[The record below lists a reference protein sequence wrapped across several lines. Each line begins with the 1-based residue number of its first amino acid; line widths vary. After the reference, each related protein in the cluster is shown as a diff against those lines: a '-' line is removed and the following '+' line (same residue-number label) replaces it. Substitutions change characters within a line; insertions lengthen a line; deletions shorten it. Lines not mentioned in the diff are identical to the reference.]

1 MNKRDY
7 YEILGVPRD
16 ATDADI
22 KKAYRR
28 LALQHH
34 PDRTNGDKGS
44 EEKFKEI
51 NEAYSVLSNQEKRS
65 QYDTYGHNFERMGG
79 MGHEDIFGSTV
90 FEDLI
95 GDVFSDFF
103 GGRRSSRSRK
113 FRGKDIEAEL
123 DLTFEEAV
131 MGADKEFTIKR
142 TVACTQCSGTGARP
156 GTKPSV
162 CRACHGSGQ
171 MNYRQGFLTVSKTC
185 HVCNGSGYEIIDKC
199 KECNGTGRVLKD
211 EKIKLHVPSGVD
223 TDSVLRIQ
231 GKGSEGYNGG
241 PAGDL
246 HVVTKVKEHA
256 LFKREE
262 QNIILDMFISYA
274 QAVLGD
280 TIKVPTLYGDEE
292 LKIPVGTNSGETFVL
307 KHKGIGNPYD
317 SRKGDQIVRVHIEV
331 PKHISDRQKEILKE
345 FDEITKAYIRT
356 GSKGLFDKVKDLFQ
370 Q

>member
-1 MNKRDY
+1 MSKRDY
-7 YEILGVPRD
+7 YEVLGVPRD

-22 KKAYRR
+22 KRAYRK

-34 PDRTNGDKGS
+34 PDRTNGDKSS

-65 QYDTYGHNFERMGG
+65 QYDTYGHSFERMG
-79 MGHEDIFGSTV
+79 MGHEDIFGSSA

-123 DLTFEEAV
+123 DLEFEQAV
-131 MGADKEFTIKR
+131 MGVDKEFNIKR
-142 TVACTQCSGTGARP
+142 TVACSTCSGTGASP
-156 GTKPSV
+156 GTKPTA

-171 MNYRQGFLTVSKTC
+171 INYRQGFLTVTKTC

-199 KECNGTGRVLKD
+199 KDCNGTGRILSE
-211 EKIKLHVPSGVD
+211 EKIKIHVPPGVD

-246 HVVTKVKEHA
+246 HVVIKVKEHP
-256 LFKREE
+256 LFKRED
-262 QNIILDMFISYA
+262 QNIILDMLISYA

-280 TIKVPTLYGDEE
+280 TVKVPTLYGDEE
-292 LKIPVGTNSGETFVL
+292 LKIPAGTDSGETFIL
-307 KHKGIGNPYD
+307 KHKGISSPYD
-317 SRKGDQIVRVHIEV
+317 SRKGDQIVKVHIEV

-345 FDEITKAYIRT
+345 FDEITKAYSRT
-356 GSKGLFDKVKDLFQ
+356 TSKGIFNKVKDLFQ